1 MKIISRVLESEAWV
15 RQLYLFGF
23 GIYLLL
29 FPSLG
34 LRLLF
39 TTVVGLL
46 AILGVYNIVRFVLSK
61 EKKPGYTSY
70 ALLGA
75 FQLVLALFL
84 YLNLTSAIKLSIYL
98 FAFFSLFNGALN
110 FKDYLEQREV
120 NALSSKIS
128 LLLMGLNFALA
139 LILVASPFSYVASKP
154 VVVGLALIGINGI
167 DLYKEKYMDHKKMTV
182 TETPEGLEE
191 QEEMDI

>member
-23 GIYLLL
+23 GIYLIL
-29 FPSLG
+29 FPRLG
-34 LRLLF
+34 LRLLLV
-39 TTVVGLL
+39 TIVGLL
-46 AILGVYNIVRFVLSK
+46 AILGGYNLLRFILSK
-61 EKKPGYTSY
+61 KKKPGYTSH
-70 ALLGA
+70 ALLGI
-75 FQLVLALFL
+75 FQLIAGLFL
-84 YLNLTSAIKLSIYL
+84 YLNLGGAMKLSIYL

-110 FKDYLEQREV
+110 FKGYLEQREK

-128 LLLMGLNFALA
+128 LLLMGLNFTLA
-139 LILVASPFSYVASKP
+139 IILVASPFAYVASKP

-191 QEEMDI
+191 QEEMDS